1 MTPLAQAFGVYLA
14 HPTKRTF
21 ANDLA
26 EHLKHGYVLGTP
38 TGLVLGRPVP
48 RDTDPQLIVTPEV
61 SFDTKDC
68 DCWHIWL
75 GVGDWHS
82 ILLDHLP
89 YHLPWMSWE
98 RRFILRFH
106 RTEKVLAFARRV
118 SLPPGYGQRWI
129 RRSYRRAEEEQAAGE
144 PLQHAVAEDFRGS
157 VQADPQAA
165 AGAVR

>member
-1 MTPLAQAFGVYLA
+1 MTPLSLAFQVYLQ

-21 ANDLA
+21 AGDLA

-48 RDTDPQLIVTPEV
+48 RDADPSLIVTAEHA
-61 SFDTKDC
+61 FDPAAC

-82 ILLDHLP
+82 ILQDHLP

-98 RRFILRFH
+98 RRFRLRFH
-106 RTEKVLAFARRV
+106 QTQKVLAFARRV
-118 SLPPGYGQRWI
+118 SPRVSHG
-129 RRSYRRAEEEQAAGE
+129 
-144 PLQHAVAEDFRGS
+144 
-157 VQADPQAA
+157 
-165 AGAVR
+165 